1 MTGSAPFDHPPE
13 FIPVDL
19 TKVIVAAV
27 GVPSKVGIGQ
37 LQPEVVCLRYRN
49 INKTLAQLIIAL
61 TLNLPGSGGL
71 AMCGITVVRSKHHQ

>member
-27 GVPSKVGIGQ
+27 GVPTKVRIGQ

-49 INKTLAQLIIAL
+49 INKALAQFIIAL

-71 AMCGITVVRSKHHQ
+71 AMCCLLYTSDAADE

>member
-37 LQPEVVCLRYRN
+37 LQTQVVCLRYRN
-49 INKTLAQLIIAL
+49 INKALAQFIIAL
-61 TLNLPGSGGL
+61 TLDLPGSGGL
-71 AMCGITVVRSKHHQ
+71 GMRGIAVVRSEHHQ